1 MRIALL
7 LAALLALPAQADLY
21 RWRDPQTGSIK
32 FSNLPPP
39 WYGDPERQAGAPFVE
54 VVPDL
59 SPRRSS
65 AGPQAAAVTSPTAAA
80 QSALGALEAQ
90 FAGLLQYFRSMPSRT
105 DFDRTGAA
113 LQQQAELY
121 RVVSAELDR
130 QDPAGA
136 ARRRAAAQQSGILDQ
151 LKQGLEAQFSP
162 RFSPQPPVQR

>member
-1 MRIALL
+1 MRFLVA
-7 LAALLALPAQADLY
+7 AALLTALPAQADLY

-39 WYGDPERQAGAPFVE
+39 WYADPEKAAGAPFVE

-65 AGPQAAAVTSPTAAA
+65 AGPQAAPANPASAAA
-80 QSALGALEAQ
+80 QGALSALEAQ
-90 FAGLLQYFRSMPSRT
+90 FAGLLQYFRTIPTRA

-121 RVVSAELDR
+121 RAVSAELDR

-136 ARRRAAAQQSGILDQ
+136 ARRRALAQQSGIFDQ
-151 LKQGLEAQFSP
+151 LKQGLDAQFSP
-162 RFSPQPPVQR
+162 R